1 MSSRTK
7 SFLLSCAWLALCLA
21 IQPAFC
27 ALPQEKPSAIEITLD
42 NGLKLIM
49 LEDHSFPVVSCLM
62 WYHVGARNEVPG
74 TTGLAHLTEH
84 LLFGKVG
91 SFKKGEIGQAIVRS
105 GGQFNGF
112 TSDDFMTFFETLP
125 PPKLELALKIEA
137 ERMRQA
143 SFSQAD
149 VESEIAHINKEFEV
163 QSKDPQDVLA
173 QEVRASAFEE
183 HPYHHPTM
191 GWQNEVQALT
201 VQDAKTFY
209 NTYFW
214 PDNATLV
221 IVGDFKEAQAQDLVK
236 KYFEDIDKAPQ
247 AIPPVKAREL
257 MQKGERRV
265 SVRMPQAKQEVTQ
278 VAYHA
283 PALCSQNAQAMV
295 VLEKLLDANLSG
307 RLKPKLVNAKIVSS
321 CTVSFEARRD
331 PGLFVI
337 TLMAPPGTGQQKVL
351 EALDTQLNLLRQ
363 QPPTESELKRAKN
376 LAEFAFASES
386 SSPYHQAFHLGYFD
400 CLASWQQTKT
410 WPDKIRSV
418 TAQDI
423 TRIAREFLNPDDRT
437 VGFLAPSTSSRIPV
451 LKPLEAED
459 DKQAPQPSPA
469 KPPGRSKQ
477 FEHTH
482 LTGYKLDDAKLAE
495 KPDAPQ
501 IVPQLIHGVQEQPAP
516 EKTKSGSDD
525 DDNDKDKSSAQDQKI
540 SEVKRVQER
549 ILKNGLR
556 LLVYE
561 SHISPIVQISG
572 SVLAGDAFD
581 AQTKKGSAQLLT
593 QACNQGSIKHSH
605 NQIAQAQEDL
615 GIAPNAMINFTC
627 DSDTI
632 NFSTKC
638 LSRDLYSQFAAIGE
652 CLMSP
657 ALAEDDLDKAKQDA
671 IAAIKVQ
678 DGSTAEKVERVLLRN
693 LLSPQS
699 PYYPGEPFDRAKSI
713 TTLKLLDLKEFHD
726 QHVLPQATTI
736 SIAGD
741 VTIDAALQMAEK
753 AFGEWTSNKTRV
765 QRPAARVIARKVLK
779 TSLPLKD
786 KSQGYVSFGK
796 LIGIAPNH
804 AHYGDLLIAD
814 CILGKHPIYSRI
826 DRAFAKVPELS
837 RADAADAVSSRMV
850 PLAYETC
857 WSLSLPVDED
867 ILQKA
872 SDTIATEM
880 KKFEQFGVEPQ
891 EMAEAKRYLLGSTV
905 VGSMSSLSSCSRSVL
920 AAAMAD
926 EDPNFLGKRLS
937 LIRQAD
943 LDSVNK
949 FIRSNF
955 KPEQSSLV
963 IASSP
968 DVIRTSTS
976 SATKSGDIK
985 DSSQSSTSTSAPH
998 SSQPAQTPVQKNGQV
1013 QTQENQSD

>member
-1 MSSRTK
+1 M
-7 SFLLSCAWLALCLA
+7 LAFCQT
-21 IQPAFC
+21 IQPAVC
-27 ALPQEKPSAIEITLD
+27 ALPHEKPSAIELTLE

-84 LLFGKVG
+84 LLFGQVG

-125 PPKLELALKIEA
+125 PAKLELAIKIEA

-143 SFSQAD
+143 SFGQGD
-149 VESEIAHINKEFEV
+149 VETEIAQINKEFES

-201 VQDAKTFY
+201 VQDAKAFY

-221 IVGDFKEAQAQDLVK
+221 IVGDFKEVQAQALVK

-257 MQKGERRV
+257 IQKGERRV
-265 SVRMPQAKQEVTQ
+265 SVRMPQAKQEVIQ

-283 PALCSQNAQAMV
+283 PALCNQNAQAMV
-295 VLEKLLDANLSG
+295 VLEKLLDANFAG
-307 RLKPKLVNAKIVSS
+307 RLKPKLVNTKIVSS
-321 CTVSFEARRD
+321 CSVSFEARRD
-331 PGLFVI
+331 PGLFLI
-337 TLMAPPGTGQQKVL
+337 TLIAPAGTGQQKAL
-351 EALDTQLNLLRQ
+351 EALDAQINLIRQ
-363 QPPTESELKRAKN
+363 QPPTEAELKRAKN
-376 LAEFAFASES
+376 LAEFAFASEAG
-386 SSPYHQAFHLGYFD
+386 SPYHQAFHLGYFD
-400 CLASWQQTKT
+400 CLSNWQQAKT

-418 TAQDI
+418 TAQDL
-423 TRIAREFLNPDDRT
+423 TRVAKEYLNPDERT
-437 VGFLAPSTSSRIPV
+437 VGFLASSTSSRFQMP
-451 LKPLEAED
+451 KPLEAD
-459 DKQAPQPSPA
+459 DDRQTPQQGPA
-469 KPPGRSKQ
+469 KSPVRSKQ
-477 FEHTH
+477 FEHLH
-482 LTGYKLDDAKLAE
+482 LTGYKVDDAKLAE
-495 KPDAPQ
+495 KPSDGPQ
-501 IVPQLIHGVQEQPAP
+501 VIPQLIHGMQEQAAT
-516 EKTKSGSDD
+516 TKPKSDSDD
-525 DDNDKDKSSAQDQKI
+525 ANSESAANEQKI
-540 SEVKRVQER
+540 PEIKRVQER
-549 ILKNGLR
+549 ILKNGVR

-561 SHISPIVQISG
+561 SHISPIVQVSG

-581 AQTKKGSAQLLT
+581 PPAKRGIAQLLS
-593 QACNQGSIKHSH
+593 QACNQGSIKHAH
-605 NQIAQAQEDL
+605 AQLAQAQEDMGL
-615 GIAPNAMINFTC
+615 APDAMINFSC

-632 NFSTKC
+632 NFSTRC
-638 LSRDLYSQFAAIGE
+638 LSRDLFSQFVTIAE

-657 ALAEDDLDKAKQDA
+657 ALAEDDLERSKQDA
-671 IAAIKVQ
+671 IAAIKAQ
-678 DGSTAEKVERVLLRN
+678 EGSTAEKVERVLLRN

-713 TTLKLLDLKEFHD
+713 TNLKLLDLKEFHG
-726 QHVLPQATTI
+726 QHVFPQATTI
-736 SIAGD
+736 SVAGD
-741 VTIDAALQMAEK
+741 VTIEAAAQMAEK
-753 AFGEWTSNKTRV
+753 AFAEWTSGKSRA
-765 QRPAARVIARKVLK
+765 QRPTARVVARKVLK

-786 KSQGYVSFGK
+786 KSQAYVSFGK

-804 AHYGDLLIAD
+804 LRYADLLIAD

-837 RADAADAVSSRMV
+837 KAGTADAVSSRMV

-857 WSLSLPVDED
+857 WSLSLPVDDE
-867 ILQKA
+867 LLKMA
-872 SDTIATEM
+872 SDTISTEM
-880 KKFEQFGVEPQ
+880 KKFEQFGIEPQ

-905 VGSMSSLSSCSRSVL
+905 VSSMSNLHACSRSVL

-926 EDPNFLGKRLS
+926 EDPNFLAKRLAG
-937 LIRQAD
+937 IRQAD

-949 FIRSNF
+949 FIHSNF
-955 KPEQSSLV
+955 KPEQSSMV
-963 IASSP
+963 VASNP
-968 DVIRTSTS
+968 DAIRTSTS
-976 SATKSGDIK
+976 SATKASGTKEDLQP
-985 DSSQSSTSTSAPH
+985 SGNSAPTSR
-998 SSQPAQTPVQKNGQV
+998 SSQPMQNPVQKNGHEDSQAD
-1013 QTQENQSD
+1013 EPD